1 MISQEAIYYVKC
13 LTHLYN
19 RARPLKI
26 SDESSDNRIH
36 GIVFA
41 ELLMYIEESRIDSD
55 VIPIFKLADLT
66 RMYTSRMEQ
75 FGLETSARVHSTDL
89 QNRILA
95 AIPDLQ
101 AHKQGRD
108 VLLLYNDDVGAAIK
122 QATRTNYD
130 DEAILLSKAAQ
141 IVRKDMMAMQYIF
154 NGTFKTGCQQNS
166 VPQSW
171 KTLVGMILGGPNIK
185 MQSSNSI
192 EAQTTLTISQLLQF
206 NSSIR
211 RRKDSSTVFHST
223 EREPP
228 LPIYL
233 GLLLHAETRKRI
245 MNLSTALGNSIC
257 EAFNIEN
264 VVCPAKLRSG
274 VFTTAAVDNI
284 DHNPSSTTTKGSLH
298 GTAISLF
305 QHPVPGNVGVE
316 RLTIPIDSTVSKR
329 ENLKPLPKAY
339 TIVPPVVLPTEP
351 A

>member
-1 MISQEAIYYVKC
+1 M
-13 LTHLYN
+13 
-19 RARPLKI
+19 
-26 SDESSDNRIH
+26 
-36 GIVFA
+36 
-41 ELLMYIEESRIDSD
+41 
-55 VIPIFKLADLT
+55 
-66 RMYTSRMEQ
+66 
-75 FGLETSARVHSTDL
+75 
-89 QNRILA
+89 
-95 AIPDLQ
+95 
-101 AHKQGRD
+101 
-108 VLLLYNDDVGAAIK
+108 
-122 QATRTNYD
+122 ATRTNYD
-130 DEAILLSKAAQ
+130 DKAILLSKAAQ

-154 NGTFKTGCQQNS
+154 NGTFETGCHNKTS
-166 VPQSW
+166 VPQSL

-223 EREPP
+223 EQEPP

-233 GLLLHAETRKRI
+233 GLLLHAETRKRGLIDKMYSLGLSLSYDRI

-284 DHNPSSTTTKGSLH
+284 DHNPSSTTAQGSLH

-329 ENLKPLPKAY
+329 ENLKPLPKLIPSSLLLFFKR
-339 TIVPPVVLPTEP
+339 TCRNTNGLWSDD
-351 A
+351 